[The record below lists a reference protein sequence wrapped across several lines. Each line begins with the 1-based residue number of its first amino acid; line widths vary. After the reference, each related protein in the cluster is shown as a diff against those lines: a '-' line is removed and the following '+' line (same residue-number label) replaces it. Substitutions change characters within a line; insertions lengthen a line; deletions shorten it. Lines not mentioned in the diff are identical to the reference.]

1 MTSSA
6 RRRGSSSARTSD
18 GRAVV
23 RVRALPQLG
32 EEVAELDEEHDAD
45 EHADGGDLAVVEDVV
60 REPGCPE
67 GDADD
72 RQECHR
78 LLFREAVVDQ
88 PVRRVVL
95 AALRDGPPLPEPR
108 DRDERRVEDRDC
120 EHDQRQHHGGDRGAG
135 GRPARREPEAR
146 EGETEHLAA
155 GVPHEHLGPA
165 SEPEVVRKKPEAR
178 EPEREG

>member
-18 GRAVV
+18 GRPSSVSERSRSSARKLPNWTRSTTLTSTPTAVI
-23 RVRALPQLG
+23 LPLSS
-32 EEVAELDEEHDAD
+32 
-45 EHADGGDLAVVEDVV
+45 DVV
-60 REPGCPE
+60 GEPGCPE

-72 RQECHR
+72 REQRHR
-78 LLFREAVVDQ
+78 LLLREAVVDE

-155 GVPHEHLGPA
+155 GVAHEHLGPA